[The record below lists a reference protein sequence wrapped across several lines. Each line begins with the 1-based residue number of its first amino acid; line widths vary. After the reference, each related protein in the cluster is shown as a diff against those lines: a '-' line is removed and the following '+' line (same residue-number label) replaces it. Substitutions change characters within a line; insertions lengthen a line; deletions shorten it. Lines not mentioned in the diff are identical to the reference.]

1 MTLRTPKIDVEA
13 TAKNIRYYRKEEG
26 FTQMEL
32 ADCFGFTTN
41 QMVWRWENGKALPSV
56 DNLVILSFVLG
67 VSIDDLIVRK

>member
-1 MTLRTPKIDVEA
+1 MRVPKIDVEA

-56 DNLVILSFVLG
+56 DNLVVLAYVLG

>member
-1 MTLRTPKIDVEA
+1 MRVPKIDVEA

-56 DNLVILSFVLG
+56 DNLVILSFILG